1 MFPQRDAPIPF
12 RPSTPTLPRLAAHRR
27 MRESDRMKLRLASPF
42 IVVAVALTACSSGGG
57 VPTNPTGTQS
67 PEPSSLLAP
76 ANPSDEAFC
85 AAFMDWFGAIDTIDT
100 GYSVLGLVT
109 GSNGYPQEAPSPE
122 LVHETS
128 LALLAAV
135 DDANAA
141 MTTML
146 ANISDPDVADTLD
159 SLNQTYLDFAGWIGA
174 LGRDSADVA
183 ELKTRSLE
191 EQDRFDAYGAY
202 FDALDMSP
210 VDAYLSSTCG
220 DLFAEDSSPKALD
233 TSAKADVSTLG
244 NEIATYYVDWQT
256 GDPAPVIEIV
266 GDTYELNGEYI
277 ADHSP
282 GVEITDQWA
291 NSYED
296 WCIEV
301 TIADGLVKT
310 FHYSAMSGL
319 DPGTCR

>member
-1 MFPQRDAPIPF
+1 
-12 RPSTPTLPRLAAHRR
+12 
-27 MRESDRMKLRLASPF
+27 MKLRLASPLV
-42 IVVAVALTACSSGGG
+42 VVAVVLAACSPGGG

-76 ANPSDEAFC
+76 ADPSDEAFC
-85 AAFMDWFGAIDTIDT
+85 AAFVDWFGAIDTIDT
-100 GYSVLGLVT
+100 SYSEIGLVT
-109 GSNGYPQEAPSPE
+109 GSNGYPQGTPTPE
-122 LVHETS
+122 LLHETS
-128 LALLAAV
+128 LAILDAV

-141 MTTML
+141 MATML
-146 ANISDPDVADTLD
+146 ANIGDPDVATTLD
-159 SLNQTYLDFAGWIGA
+159 GLNQTYLDFARWIGA

-183 ELKTRSLE
+183 EMKTRSLE

-202 FDALDMSP
+202 FDALDMAP
-210 VDAYLSSTCG
+210 VEAYLSSTCG

-233 TSAKADVSTLG
+233 TLATTDILALG
-244 NEIATYYVDWQT
+244 NEISIYYVDWQP

-319 DPGTCR
+319 DAGTCR